1 MLSSWPQLLVQILLA
16 GRPGSCVR
24 MGHAFWGCAGDL
36 PGNIVGVFF
45 AGAHRAHCFFLPDNV
60 DCDTFCFIKVIVD
73 GEQPSQGGQ
82 QLLSQPA
89 VFSGGCLRCSVHAH
103 IVA

>member
-60 DCDTFCFIKVIVD
+60 DFDTFCFIKVIVD

-82 QLLSQPA
+82 QLLS
-89 VFSGGCLRCSVHAH
+89 
-103 IVA
+103 